1 MRSLAEGAFC
11 SAARRVLPTRST
23 AIKTSTSAD
32 TSRSR
37 ETWHPTPGS
46 VLEVFVNDGYATMTS
61 RLFGSSERTVVDA
74 FDGAGSFCQMGSFVI
89 SEA

>member
-1 MRSLAEGAFC
+1 MASDARVGTFEQWDYGFDFY
-11 SAARRVLPTRST
+11 AARTLRC
-23 AIKTSTSAD
+23 AD
-32 TSRSR
+32 GLEKLESYVD
-37 ETWHPTPGS
+37 GL